1 MKTSGPPTLRRSL
14 GLFETTIGGVGI
26 ILGAGIYVL
35 VGEVAAQAGSALWVS
50 FIIAAVMAAA
60 VGLSYAELASMFPR
74 AGADYEYTRNALGL
88 RAAFVVGWLIVIG
101 NLVAAATVALGFG
114 RYLNTFWDI
123 GPTPI
128 AVGSLVVA
136 TLIAFYGIREAVWT
150 SIVLTLVEAAGLVFV
165 IAVGL
170 PHLGDENLL
179 AAQHGATG
187 IFAGA
192 ALVMFAFI
200 GFEQIA
206 TLAEETVEASRLIP
220 RALLLA
226 IMITTCLYLLV
237 AVSAVNVLGWQT
249 LSESPAPLAAV
260 VAEVLGNRASDL
272 VAVVALFSTGNTV
285 LLLLIAASRLIYGM
299 ASTSALPRFLA
310 WIHPGMRTPARA
322 IALSLLVSAGFALS
336 GDISLVAGATNFA
349 VFIGFGAV
357 SLSLIVL
364 RFRQPELPRPFRVP
378 LSLGRLPLI
387 PVFAIAAVVFMIA
400 NLERNALLVGAGLF
414 VSGIVAMEVLALWR
428 PHEAAERTFRN

>member
-1 MKTSGPPTLRRSL
+1 
-14 GLFETTIGGVGI
+14 
-26 ILGAGIYVL
+26 
-35 VGEVAAQAGSALWVS
+35 
-50 FIIAAVMAAA
+50 
-60 VGLSYAELASMFPR
+60 
-74 AGADYEYTRNALGL
+74 
-88 RAAFVVGWLIVIG
+88 
-101 NLVAAATVALGFG
+101 
-114 RYLNTFWDI
+114 
-123 GPTPI
+123 
-128 AVGSLVVA
+128 
-136 TLIAFYGIREAVWT
+136 
-150 SIVLTLVEAAGLVFV
+150 
-165 IAVGL
+165 
-170 PHLGDENLL
+170 
-179 AAQHGATG
+179 
-187 IFAGA
+187 
-192 ALVMFAFI
+192 MFAFI

-260 VAEVLGNRASDL
+260 VAEVLGDRASDL

-322 IALSLLVSAGFALS
+322 IALSLLVSAGFAFS
-336 GDISLVAGATNFA
+336 GDISLVAGTTNFA

-364 RFRQPELPRPFRVP
+364 RFRQPDWPRSFRLP

-400 NLERNALLVGAGLF
+400 NLERNALLVGTGLF